1 MITNELL
8 SRQLARMPTKAVPD
22 AQDLYEVLASNSVAL
37 QQSAYRILHD
47 HIPNAQ
53 EQISIDKA
61 LSKDYIARMPEELL
75 SLILA
80 APSDEVLLEADFQR
94 STPAP
99 LQSYLLCW
107 KLVFDH
113 WKGSSYSVQADY
125 ATALKDG
132 EYLKNLL
139 DFTSEHLI
147 TGRSRP
153 VDPSKLDIMEFTPDQ
168 EDTPEK
174 DLQCFL
180 THLYALSLICVPN
193 LSKLWWRDS
202 TSRQTM
208 LAVESWTEK
217 YVRLACAPSLVIY
230 LHIHTRSR
238 RLSSPRNLK
247 QSARGLH
254 HKPMLSSRFLS
265 RSQRRPAKSQP
276 QYPSTSRR
284 CQSLFVC
291 LVHTLFHVPLS
302 NLSIASA

>member
-1 MITNELL
+1 MLKVSITGGSDLSHQPQMITNELL

-22 AQDLYEVLASNSVAL
+22 PQGLYEVLASNSVAL
-37 QQSAYRILHD
+37 QLSAYRILHD
-47 HIPNAQ
+47 YIPNSQ
-53 EQISIDKA
+53 EQISVDKA
-61 LSKDYIARMPEELL
+61 LCKDYIARMPEELL

-99 LQSYLLCW
+99 LQSYLLSW

-125 ATALKDG
+125 ANALKDG

-139 DFTSEHLI
+139 DFTFEHLI

-153 VDPSKLDIMEFTPDQ
+153 VDPSKLEIMEFTPDQ

-174 DLQCFL
+174 DLQYFL

-217 YVRLACAPSLVIY
+217 HVRLARAPFLGIILTYGPDLAAYHRLGTQCSQLLGSI
-230 LHIHTRSR
+230 TSR
-238 RLSSPRNLK
+238 CRAAAFC
-247 QSARGLH
+247 QS
-254 HKPMLSSRFLS
+254 FNVDS
-265 RSQRRPAKSQP
+265 RSH
-276 QYPSTSRR
+276 
-284 CQSLFVC
+284 SLNT
-291 LVHTLFHVPLS
+291 HR
-302 NLSIASA
+302 

>member
-8 SRQLARMPTKAVPD
+8 SRQLARMPTKPIPD
-22 AQDLYEVLASNSVAL
+22 LQGLYEVLASNSVAL

-47 HIPNAQ
+47 HIPNSQ

-80 APSDEVLLEADFQR
+80 APSDEVLLDADFRR

-99 LQSYLLCW
+99 LQSYLLSW

-125 ATALKDG
+125 ATVLKDG

-139 DFTSEHLI
+139 DFTFEHLI

-174 DLQCFL
+174 DLQYFL
-180 THLYALSLICVPN
+180 THLYALSLIYVPN

-217 YVRLACAPSLVIY
+217 HVRLARAPSLGTILTY
-230 LHIHTRSR
+230 DPDLAYYH
-238 RLSSPRNLK
+238 RLGT
-247 QSARGLH
+247 QC
-254 HKPMLSSRFLS
+254 
-265 RSQRRPAKSQP
+265 SQLLGSI
-276 QYPSTSRR
+276 TSR
-284 CQSLFVC
+284 C
-291 LVHTLFHVPLS
+291 
-302 NLSIASA
+302 